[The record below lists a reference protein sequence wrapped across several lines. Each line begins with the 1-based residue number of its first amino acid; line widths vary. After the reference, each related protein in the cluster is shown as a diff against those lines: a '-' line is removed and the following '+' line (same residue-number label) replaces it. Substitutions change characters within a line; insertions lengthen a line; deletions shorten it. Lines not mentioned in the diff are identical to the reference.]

1 MTRNRF
7 TVTCDIFIS
16 KVVNVNLEAETARP
30 KQKNMEV
37 KI

>member
-1 MTRNRF
+1 MKLILF

-16 KVVNVNLEAETARP
+16 KVVNVNLEAKDRRP